1 MMLRNNAGNG
11 HGRCRLPEIRRCGT
25 MYCLALAVVASAINP
40 VAAHHSFTAEYDID
54 APATMRGRITK
65 VEWTN
70 PHVFFY
76 LDARNADASVTS
88 WALEFGAPNALYRRG
103 WRRDSVKVG
112 DLVTV
117 EVVPARNN
125 SRKAFLRLITLP
137 DGHRYG
143 QLPDGTVLTPAQN
156 APQVRP

>member
-1 MMLRNNAGNG
+1 MLQNNGERGPERRVSPAVRQGWMM
-11 HGRCRLPEIRRCGT
+11 CW
-25 MYCLALAVVASAINP
+25 LAAAVVANAVDVVS
-40 VAAHHSFTAEYDID
+40 AHHSFSAEYDVG
-54 APATMRGRITK
+54 AHTTRHGRITK

-76 LDARNADASVTS
+76 LDAHDADTSVTA

-103 WRRDSVKVG
+103 WRRDLIKVG

-117 EVVPARNN
+117 QVFPARNH

-137 DGHRYG
+137 DGHSYG
-143 QLPDGTVLTPAQN
+143 QLPDGSVLTPAQKRTGD
-156 APQVRP
+156 RP